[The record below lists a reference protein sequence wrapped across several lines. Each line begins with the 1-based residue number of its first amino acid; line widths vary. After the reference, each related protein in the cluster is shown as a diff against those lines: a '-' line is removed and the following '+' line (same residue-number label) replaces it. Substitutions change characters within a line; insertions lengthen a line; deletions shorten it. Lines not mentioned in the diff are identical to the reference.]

1 MPEYRKTSVYSET
14 PLHNIYL
21 DLLVNRPV
29 PVESDDTVFTINETY
44 SNRPD
49 LLAYDLYGHADLW
62 WVFAQRNP
70 NTLVN
75 PLLDFNTGTLIYLPK
90 LSNLRDALG
99 F

>member
-1 MPEYRKTSVYSET
+1 MPTYRATSAYSET
-14 PLHNIYL
+14 PLSDYYL
-21 DLLVNRPV
+21 DTMVNRPISKEV
-29 PVESDDTVFTINETY
+29 DDVVFTINETY

-49 LLAYDLYGHADLW
+49 LLAFDLYGHADLW

-75 PLLDFNTGTLIYLPK
+75 PLIDFKTGTVIFLPK
-90 LSNLRDALG
+90 LASLKATLG